1 MEKISLTDRV
11 KNEEVLQ
18 TVKQENNILQ
28 KNKKNEG

>member
-28 KNKKNEG
+28 KK